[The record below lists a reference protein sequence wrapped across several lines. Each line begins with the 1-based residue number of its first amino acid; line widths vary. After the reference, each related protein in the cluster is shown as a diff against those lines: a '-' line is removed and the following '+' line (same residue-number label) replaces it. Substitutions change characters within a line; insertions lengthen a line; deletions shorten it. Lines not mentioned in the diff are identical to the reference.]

1 VSYLLILPRGY
12 RANKVLVTRE
22 RLRGMNHVHHQ
33 LMHVRI
39 MLMHLIHA
47 YIESIVIL
55 ASWCM
60 HHWASIVAIALC
72 HMHHFARAWNTP
84 SLCCTIIAI
93 IHLNS
98 AVMVIYRALHSEL
111 EHFVI
116 IPWLHRYKW
125 ACFVTSIMQIIQVI
139 NSEQGGSKHHS

>member
-60 HHWASIVAIALC
+60 HHWASIMAIALC
-72 HMHHFARAWNTP
+72 HMHHFTRAWNTP

-98 AVMVIYRALHSEL
+98 ASWSWLYI
-111 EHFVI
+111 EHCTLS
-116 IPWLHRYKW
+116 W
-125 ACFVTSIMQIIQVI
+125 SILSLSLDCIGI
-139 NSEQGGSKHHS
+139 NGHVLQLASCKSFR